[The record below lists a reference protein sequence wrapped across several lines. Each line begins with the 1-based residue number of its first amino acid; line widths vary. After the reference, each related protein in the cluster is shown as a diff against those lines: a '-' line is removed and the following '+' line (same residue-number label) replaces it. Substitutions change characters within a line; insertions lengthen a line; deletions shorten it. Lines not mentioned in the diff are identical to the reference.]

1 MPDTKV
7 KTVNIQRK
15 QTTLVGQL
23 YYHADGRQHPTIIFC
38 PGLGEDVSFVAGYAQ
53 QLAASGYTV
62 YTFDFSGGSITGWST
77 GSTLEMSIFT
87 EADDLRRVV
96 RVLRQRPEVDASQL
110 YLAGESQG
118 GAVAAMVA
126 NDLNQQIAGLLLLYP
141 AFIIPDDAR
150 QHYQDIDAIP
160 EKIPHAF
167 MAVGRAYYEP
177 LLNYDIYA
185 HLFDFTRPVLIIHGE
200 ADRVVPIS
208 YSRRAARYYA
218 QAPLHPIPGAGHGFY
233 GRNEQVAIQLM
244 LAFLSQSQSNL

>member
-1 MPDTKV
+1 M
-7 KTVNIQRK
+7 
-15 QTTLVGQL
+15 
-23 YYHADGRQHPTIIFC
+23 
-38 PGLGEDVSFVAGYAQ
+38 
-53 QLAASGYTV
+53 
-62 YTFDFSGGSITGWST
+62 
-77 GSTLEMSIFT
+77 
-87 EADDLRRVV
+87 

-150 QHYQDIDAIP
+150 KHYQDIDAIP

-200 ADRVVPIS
+200 ADWVVPIS

-218 QAPLHPIPGAGHGFY
+218 QATLRPIPGAGHGFY